1 MLLPQ
6 ILEQKNESDDA
17 LDELNNE
24 AIDLM
29 ICLMTKN
36 TQVAGLF
43 AKAGADKIFLQ
54 KLKTYVV
61 EWELGFDSS
70 SLVK

>member
-36 TQVAGLF
+36 T
-43 AKAGADKIFLQ
+43 
-54 KLKTYVV
+54 
-61 EWELGFDSS
+61 
-70 SLVK
+70 

>member
-43 AKAGADKIFLQ
+43 ARVGADKIFLQ